1 MKKLVVIGIALFSVV
16 AMTSS
21 CKKCE
26 ECHYDSTDASGQV
39 VEVEIGE
46 QCGDDLEALEASGYK
61 LNDSTT
67 VDVHCHGH

>member
-1 MKKLVVIGIALFSVV
+1 MKKLVVAGIALFSVM
-16 AMTSS
+16 AMTTS

-26 ECHYDSTDASGQV
+26 ECHYDGLDASGQ
-39 VEVEIGE
+39 EIEIEIGE
-46 QCGDDLEALEASGYK
+46 QCGDDLEALEASGYV